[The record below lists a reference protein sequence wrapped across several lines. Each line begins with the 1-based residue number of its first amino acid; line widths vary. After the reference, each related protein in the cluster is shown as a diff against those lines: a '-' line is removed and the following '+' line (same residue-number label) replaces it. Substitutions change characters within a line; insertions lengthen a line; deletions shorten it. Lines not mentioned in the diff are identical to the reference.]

1 VRVALVVVGALVL
14 LTGAVFAGQGLG
26 YIPGSIMTGD
36 MKWFWIG
43 SAMVVVGVV
52 LGGAGL
58 VRPAR
63 NFVEFPKDAFDHVV
77 KALISGRRWKPH
89 DAESL

>member
-1 VRVALVVVGALVL
+1 VL

-43 SAMVVVGVV
+43 SAMVV
-52 LGGAGL
+52 AGL
-58 VRPAR
+58 GLSAAGIRR
-63 NFVEFPKDAFDHVV
+63 GSPKRV
-77 KALISGRRWKPH
+77 
-89 DAESL
+89 